1 MSGSTKNTGENAT
14 LEKALSRL
22 NFKPR
27 QLEPGHVW
35 LAGAGPGDPGCLTL
49 EVLAALAE
57 ADALVY
63 DALVSP
69 DIVAVA
75 ENA

>member
-27 QLEPGHVW
+27 QLE
-35 LAGAGPGDPGCLTL
+35 
-49 EVLAALAE
+49 
-57 ADALVY
+57 
-63 DALVSP
+63 
-69 DIVAVA
+69 
-75 ENA
+75 